1 MPNYSNL
8 SCMDS
13 HIQNRLDWGMLPSF
27 LAIVRT
33 GRLTAAAAQLRID
46 HSTLSRR
53 IQQLEE
59 GLQAQL
65 FDRRAQ
71 GYKLTPQGER
81 LLDFA
86 QKMENLAFMA
96 MSEVGTSRL
105 RVAGEVRVGATDGL
119 GSMFLAPRLTK
130 LRDAHP
136 DLEIQLIA
144 MSRLASISKREA
156 DIAIVLSPPSEG
168 RLHVKKLTDY
178 ELALYATREYL
189 EEHEPI
195 VDRLSLHD
203 HRIIGYV
210 QDLVFAPEVDY
221 LPLLSPEVK
230 TYFSSSNILAQYYA
244 TVSGGGLC
252 ILPKF
257 MAIHDGRLERVLAQ
271 EFSLTRSFWLIV
283 HSDMRDLA
291 RVRIVSDF
299 IVHEVRNAPD
309 VFLPARDDS
318 AAR

>member
-1 MPNYSNL
+1 
-8 SCMDS
+8 MDS
-13 HIQNRLDWGMLPSF
+13 HTKNRLDWGILPSF

-53 IQQLEE
+53 IQQLEN

-71 GYKLTPQGER
+71 GYTLTPQGER

-86 QKMENLAFMA
+86 QKMENLAFTA
-96 MSEVGTSRL
+96 ISEVGTSRL
-105 RVAGEVRVGATDGL
+105 KVAGEVRVGATDGL
-119 GSMFLAPRLTK
+119 GSMFLASRLTR

-136 DLEIQLIA
+136 DLKIQLIA

-156 DIAIVLSPPSEG
+156 DIAIVLSPPKDG
-168 RLHVKKLTDY
+168 RLHCIKLTDY
-178 ELALYATREYL
+178 ELALYSTRQYL
-189 EEHEPI
+189 EERGPI
-195 VDRLSLHD
+195 KNRESLRE
-203 HRIIGYV
+203 HRMIGYV
-210 QDLVFAPEVDY
+210 EDLIFAPQVDY
-221 LPLLSPEVK
+221 LSLLSPDVE

-257 MAIHDGRLERVLAQ
+257 MAIHDKRLERVLAQ

-291 RVRIVSDF
+291 RVRIVADF
-299 IVHEVRNAPD
+299 IIHEVRNAHD
-309 VFLPARDDS
+309 VFLPAKGDS
-318 AAR
+318 AARRFR